1 VLAEAFGIEIDSG
14 DADKANSTINDLLT
28 NLGTLDETDT
38 TTNTAFPGIDGAIG
52 DLGHVQTLLDQLDG
66 RVSNSYVNT
75 YMTTF
80 ESTKQVNLA
89 TGGVANFAT
98 GGTVHLAELGPEMLR
113 YPSGAIGMA
122 YREGN
127 YVVPNGTHVDTAS
140 ATASTLNGGR
150 ANRQILITGPVYI
163 TPATPD
169 LHDAI
174 ASTVLRGGL

>member
-1 VLAEAFGIEIDSG
+1 
-14 DADKANSTINDLLT
+14 
-28 NLGTLDETDT
+28 
-38 TTNTAFPGIDGAIG
+38 
-52 DLGHVQTLLDQLDG
+52 
-66 RVSNSYVNT
+66 
-75 YMTTF
+75 MTTF
-80 ESTKQVNLA
+80 ESTKQTPFGA
-89 TGGVANFAT
+89 IGGTFNFAT
-98 GGTVHLAELGPEMLR
+98 GGMVHLAELGPEMLR

-163 TPATPD
+163 YPATPD